1 MDELNWMK
9 TIVEQ
14 NDKEKNQ
21 VYQDDQLKLLF
32 IQQWKK
38 LDISIEI
45 WALIS
50 IF

>member
-21 VYQDDQLKLLF
+21 VYQDDQLKLIF
-32 IQQWKK
+32 IQ
-38 LDISIEI
+38 L
-45 WALIS
+45 
-50 IF
+50 